1 MEGTTTSDNNYC
13 QNAFFN
19 YTNLSHTVNHE
30 DFSGCLQETI
40 LHWIPPSVLLLFG
53 VIEFFYYFSNKNVN
67 RNIPF
72 NRLNVSKLIF
82 IATLILI
89 HLCQISI
96 FYAVIDIDAII
107 DQQNKSSATTYIE
120 QQFIFLASYLV
131 SSLLLLVSLK
141 YGIRTSPTQ
150 FVFYLISVICGASYF
165 QTASE
170 STSLILGLYCAHFL
184 ILFVLL
190 ILNCLI
196 DLEPQIW
203 NEELKN
209 LENPFPQLSASFASK
224 LCYFWVT
231 PLLWKGYKTPLEQ
244 SSLWSVDP
252 SLTSNG
258 SVPIFDQYYE
268 KPNRKSKN
276 CYVKVS
282 TTVEPTKIE
291 EGEEETHVTDDKTAI
306 KSSVAGP
313 LVKAFGAEFLFGSFL
328 HLIHTV
334 MMMMPSQVMKLLISH
349 VKDHGELG
357 ENDLHYNW
365 KGYFYGG
372 ILLGITVF
380 QSLLSGQ
387 YYEIL
392 FRVGL
397 KVRSV
402 LISTIYRKSLRL
414 ANEAKKDTTTG
425 EIVNLMSIDVQRFMV
440 SLCFHT
446 NLQLGI

>member
-1 MEGTTTSDNNYC
+1 MESNSTSDIPYC
-13 QNAFFN
+13 QSAFLN

-53 VIEFFYYFSNKNVN
+53 VFEFFYYFSNKNVN

-72 NRLNVSKLIF
+72 NIRNVSKLICVT
-82 IATLILI
+82 TLIII
-89 HLCQISI
+89 HLCQILL
-96 FYAVIDIDAII
+96 FYAEVIVDE
-107 DQQNKSSATTYIE
+107 NKSRDTTYIE
-120 QQFIFLASYLV
+120 QQFIFFASYLV
-131 SSLLLLVSLK
+131 SFLLLLVSLK

-150 FVFYLISVICGASYF
+150 LVFYLISVICGASYF
-165 QTASE
+165 QTASQ
-170 STSLILGLYCAHFL
+170 SSWLILGLYCTHFL
-184 ILFVLL
+184 ILLIIL
-190 ILNCLI
+190 ILNCFI

-203 NEELKN
+203 NEKLRN

-252 SLTSNG
+252 SLTSKG
-258 SVPIFDQYYE
+258 SVPIFDKYYE
-268 KPNRKSKN
+268 KPNSKSKN
-276 CYVKVS
+276 CYAKVS
-282 TTVEPTKIE
+282 TTGEPANIE
-291 EGEEETHVTDDKTAI
+291 AREEETRVTDDKTAN

-328 HLIHTV
+328 HLIHTL
-334 MMMMPSQVMKLLISH
+334 MTMMPSQVMKLLISH

-372 ILLGITVF
+372 VLFGITVF

-387 YYEIL
+387 YYELL

-440 SLCFHT
+440 SLCTHT
-446 NLQLGI
+446 NL